1 MNNYTNEQIYE
12 YGMRD
17 IAGYEG
23 LYAVTSCGRVWSYR
37 SKRFLKSYKEGHG
50 YLKVD
55 LCKNGER
62 KKKKIHRLVLETYC
76 PCENMKDLQVNH
88 LDENKE
94 NNSLNNLEWCTA
106 KENSNYGTRNKRSAA
121 ARSKKVRCIDT
132 GIIYESTKEAERQ
145 TSINQ
150 GNISKA
156 CRGIYKTAGGKHFM
170 FEEDYL
176 NMITAELLEIAF
188 CGEENEP
195 EETDGSEL
203 VSICGIPLNDYLAMN
218 EAI

>member
-1 MNNYTNEQIYE
+1 MNYTKEQIYE

-23 LYAVTSCGRVWSYR
+23 LYAVTSCGRVWSY
-37 SKRFLKSYKEGHG
+37 KNKIFLKPFKNKNG
-50 YLKVD
+50 YLQVT
-55 LCKNGER
+55 LSKNGEQ
-62 KKKKIHRLVLETYC
+62 KKKHYVHRLVMETYE

-88 LDENKE
+88 KSEIKTD
-94 NNSLNNLEWCTA
+94 NSLNNLEWMTA
-106 KENSNYGTRNKRSAA
+106 KENLNYGTHNERSAA
-121 ARSKKVRCIDT
+121 ARSKAVRCLDDKKLFSSMKEASRQT
-132 GIIYESTKEAERQ
+132 GI
-145 TSINQ
+145 
-150 GNISKA
+150 NIG
-156 CRGIYKTAGGKHFM
+156 GISQCCNGKRKSAGGKHWM

-195 EETDGSEL
+195 DGTDGSEL
-203 VSICGIPLNDYLAMN
+203 VSICEIPLNDYLAMN